1 MEPTNKRVQSGV
13 YSDFAERRGGSM
25 YVQLS
30 KTDINTVIK
39 YLEDA
44 ARLYDALAA
53 LPLQRATCRS
63 HMIKQLTQKLK
74 NKLIIHFRI

>member
-1 MEPTNKRVQSGV
+1 MEV
-13 YSDFAERRGGSM
+13 
-25 YVQLS
+25 S

-44 ARLYDALAA
+44 AKLYDALAA
-53 LPLQRATCRS
+53 LPMQKASCRS

-74 NKLIIHFRI
+74 LKLNNDKTKHH